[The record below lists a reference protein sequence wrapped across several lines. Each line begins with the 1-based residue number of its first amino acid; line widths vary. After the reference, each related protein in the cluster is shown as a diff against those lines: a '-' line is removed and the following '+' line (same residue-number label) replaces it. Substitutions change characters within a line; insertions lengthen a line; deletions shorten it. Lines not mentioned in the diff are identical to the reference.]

1 MCVSSKNGPKTS
13 TTLFLLLVF
22 NRMIIS
28 NALFEQAFLVLKMP
42 PDGDCLFHALAIHE
56 DGDGAELRKE
66 VSDYLENTAEE
77 EADIQA
83 CQAFYDEA
91 DHLRG
96 PKESNWGGHTS
107 LVAYTKMR
115 GRKVYVHTLQAD
127 GSCHVQDATHAT
139 VPGDSIATHVLYNG
153 ATHYDALLH
162 LEEASH
168 TNVEPAWA
176 NQSLPAKYFQQREI
190 TTTSASTAAA
200 APVPEPPNKKAR
212 AASTAAA
219 APVPEPPKKKAREA
233 STTATPP
240 APQPPKKK
248 ARVANP
254 ADSQN
259 TSNADPSE
267 TQQEHRRYYRKTTPP
282 PELRDSIMD
291 EISNAKVGHIS
302 ETEARHMESLL
313 EDGMQQLMA
322 LAMH

>member
-1 MCVSSKNGPKTS
+1 MP
-13 TTLFLLLVF
+13 
-22 NRMIIS
+22 
-28 NALFEQAFLVLKMP
+28 LFEQAFLVLKMP

-77 EADIQA
+77 EADMQA

-190 TTTSASTAAA
+190 TTT
-200 APVPEPPNKKAR
+200 P
-212 AASTAAA
+212 ASTAAA
-219 APVPEPPKKKAREA
+219 APVPEPPKKKARGA
-233 STTATPP
+233 STTATPK

-259 TSNADPSE
+259 TNNADPSE

-291 EISNAKVGHIS
+291 EISNTKVGHIS
-302 ETEARHMESLL
+302 ETEARHLESLL
-313 EDGMQQLMA
+313 EDRMQQLMA